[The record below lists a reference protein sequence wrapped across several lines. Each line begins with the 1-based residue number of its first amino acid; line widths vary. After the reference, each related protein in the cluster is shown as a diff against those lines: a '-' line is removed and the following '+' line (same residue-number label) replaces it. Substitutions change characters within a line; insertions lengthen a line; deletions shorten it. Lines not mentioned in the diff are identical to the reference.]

1 MASSKN
7 YTEVLI
13 GGKVFTLSGF
23 ESEEYLQKVSTYLN
37 HKIAECASVEGFN
50 RQSAETRSTLLALN
64 IADDYFKAKRQGANL
79 EQDVERKDKEMYDL
93 KHELIST
100 QIRCENLEQEL
111 RTLKEE
117 KQKLQMQIVKLI
129 AFETLCLKDLSG
141 SDTAPQIVGAGRC
154 GIYPFGEVWYHIIT
168 PFSITL

>member
-7 YTEVLI
+7 CTEVLI

-23 ESEEYLQKVSTYLN
+23 ESEEYLQRVSTYLN
-37 HKIAECASVEGFN
+37 HKIAECASMDGYR

-117 KQKLQMQIVKLI
+117 KQKLQMQIVKL
-129 AFETLCLKDLSG
+129 
-141 SDTAPQIVGAGRC
+141 DTEMKNHRR
-154 GIYPFGEVWYHIIT
+154 
-168 PFSITL
+168 